1 MPFSSSRL
9 IRRAI
14 VPVALA
20 CIVAGCTK
28 DGGRDA
34 EAPWVE
40 LYRTPE
46 AVARVDTSRLTTSGA
61 TDDVWIRLDFAQPQ
75 AFPDDPS
82 RTFSRIDLHTRLTCA
97 AQGVDDIGLELRDS
111 TGALLEEA
119 PGTRWKSF
127 DEHPFGEAAFP
138 ALCQRLPALRRERR

>member
-1 MPFSSSRL
+1 MSFLASRL
-9 IRRAI
+9 IRRA
-14 VPVALA
+14 VVLLA
-20 CIVAGCTK
+20 CIAAAACAKDAGG
-28 DGGRDA
+28 DP
-34 EAPWVE
+34 EARWVE

-46 AVARVDTSRLTTSGA
+46 AIVRVDTSRLTTSGA
-61 TDDVWIRLDFAQPQ
+61 TDDVWVRFDFAQPQ
-75 AFPDDPS
+75 AFPDDPA

-97 AQGVDDIGLELRDS
+97 AQGVDDFGLELRDS

-138 ALCQRLPALRRERR
+138 ALCQRLPALRRARD